1 MRVVMLAIAIFLS
14 LTSLQA
20 FACSYPTPK
29 PFSESLDKATSV
41 FVFRLQSAELKR
53 KTYRSGTYREWVE
66 GRIQVRETL
75 KGAKPAFKT
84 VNFST
89 QQCGGL
95 RLDVGH
101 YFVIVTTQNGRVL
114 DLLPSDRSI
123 IDISDYYDEA
133 FAERNLQSDLLAP
146 IVDFIKG
153 KPLPP
158 DFPPASVA
166 ERTSSLPYPP
176 PLPTDKK

>member
-1 MRVVMLAIAIFLS
+1 MRVLKLAIAIFLCFAP
-14 LTSLQA
+14 LQA
-20 FACSYPTPK
+20 SACSYPAPK
-29 PFSESLDKATSV
+29 TFSQSLSEATSV
-41 FVFRLQSAELKR
+41 FVFRLKSVELKR
-53 KTYRSGTYREWVE
+53 KTFSSGAYSEWVE

-75 KGAKPAFKT
+75 KGTKPAFKT
-84 VNFST
+84 VIFST

-101 YFVIVTTQNGRVL
+101 YFVIVTTQHGRTIDMVP
-114 DLLPSDRSI
+114 DDRSI

-133 FAERNLQSDLLAP
+133 FAERNLKSDLLAP
-146 IVDFIKG
+146 IAGFIRG

-158 DFPPASVA
+158 NFPPASVA

-176 PLPTDKK
+176 LPSDK